1 LKKAGFRRSEDNWAV
16 KSSLNCVRPEK
27 FADLA
32 KMLLPVT
39 HKYWSSAAHKS
50 VEETATYLADTL
62 AISGARVWA
71 ITEDGAKAL
80 GRIGLFVEREGV
92 GEIGIIMRPDA
103 AGRGLASKALNLVV
117 VYGFDTLDLHR
128 IAADI
133 DPDNAASLNLFL
145 RNGFEREGLL
155 RGNWKT
161 HIGIRDTALL
171 ARLRD

>member
-1 LKKAGFRRSEDNWAV
+1 MSAPRLDAPGVVLRALELSDAEA
-16 KSSLNCVRPEK
+16 L
-27 FADLA
+27 FAAHGDER
-32 KMLLPVT
+32 T
-39 HKYWSSAAHKS
+39 HQYWSSPAHKS
-50 VEETATYLADTL
+50 VEQTATYIQDTL
-62 AISGARVWA
+62 ALPGAHVWA
-71 ITEDGAKAL
+71 ITESGADAL

-92 GEIGIIMRPDA
+92 GEVGIIMRPDA
-103 AGRGLASKALNLVV
+103 ARRGLASKALNLVV
-117 VYGFDTLDLHR
+117 AYGFETLDLHR

-133 DPDNAASLNLFL
+133 DPDNAASLNLFV